1 METTFYSIDRKT
13 RHNLSKGSRIFNCL
27 YGLILMTFGFV
38 YVPKESSSIFPASII
53 FLGICSLAYGLIGK
67 EPFITH
73 DSLIM
78 DSKII
83 KIRRSFQSR
92 VNIKL
97 SSITYIK
104 SIPSGFEI
112 TFKDYVK
119 VYDLSWLTIEELQ
132 MFKTKLQDYCKQ
144 NNILID

>member
-1 METTFYSIDRKT
+1 METNFYSIDKRN
-13 RHNLSKGSRIFNCL
+13 RHDMSKGSRIINSL
-27 YGLILMTFGFV
+27 YGLILMIIGIVF
-38 YVPKESSSIFPASII
+38 VPKESSSIFPSSFI
-53 FLGICSLAYGLIGK
+53 FLGFCSLAYGLIGK
-67 EPFITH
+67 ELFITH

-92 VNIKL
+92 VKIKL

-104 SIPSGFEI
+104 FIPSGFEI
-112 TFKDYVK
+112 TFKDYLK

-132 MFKTKLQDYCKQ
+132 MFKTKLQSFCNQ
-144 NNILID
+144 NNISID